1 MQPCYRVI
9 GIEASPYAVK
19 VRAVFRYRR
28 LPHIWVA
35 RMPQFLAET
44 AEVRPLIMPV
54 VQYPDGEY
62 RTDSTPVILDLERR
76 HPESR
81 SVIPP
86 DAGDAVLSALIE
98 DMADEWLVK
107 SLFHYRFDRP
117 VDQQSGAIW
126 VMDDSYPGID
136 SATLQARTDAFIER
150 QVARK
155 PLVGCTPENA
165 HLFEAFFRELLAAM
179 EGFVA
184 TDRFLFGSRPSLA
197 DFGLFGQLHTL
208 SADPT
213 SAAIVRTEAPR
224 TLHWVRRLHDCS
236 GVEGEWRAPSDAPPA
251 ILRQLLNLAGRYYLP
266 FLSANAAAWR
276 NGDAMVEAVVDGHPY
291 RQPVFRY
298 QMQCY
303 DTLLRQYN
311 ALAAD
316 TRRCIDPVLHEAGCL
331 RYLA

>member
-86 DAGDAVLSALIE
+86 DAGDAFLSALIE

-107 SLFHYRFDRP
+107 SLFHYRFDPSISSRAL
-117 VDQQSGAIW
+117 SG
-126 VMDDSYPGID
+126 
-136 SATLQARTDAFIER
+136 
-150 QVARK
+150 
-155 PLVGCTPENA
+155 
-165 HLFEAFFRELLAAM
+165 
-179 EGFVA
+179 
-184 TDRFLFGSRPSLA
+184 
-197 DFGLFGQLHTL
+197 
-208 SADPT
+208 
-213 SAAIVRTEAPR
+213 
-224 TLHWVRRLHDCS
+224 
-236 GVEGEWRAPSDAPPA
+236 
-251 ILRQLLNLAGRYYLP
+251 
-266 FLSANAAAWR
+266 
-276 NGDAMVEAVVDGHPY
+276 
-291 RQPVFRY
+291 
-298 QMQCY
+298 
-303 DTLLRQYN
+303 
-311 ALAAD
+311 
-316 TRRCIDPVLHEAGCL
+316 
-331 RYLA
+331 